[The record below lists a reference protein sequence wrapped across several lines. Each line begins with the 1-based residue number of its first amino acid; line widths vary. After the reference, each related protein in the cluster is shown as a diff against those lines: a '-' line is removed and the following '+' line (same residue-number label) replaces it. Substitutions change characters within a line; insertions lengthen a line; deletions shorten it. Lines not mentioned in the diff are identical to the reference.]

1 MELMCGVSSFAA
13 ILSIFANIP
22 IEGDNHWVH
31 DVMVTNRDECVT
43 VKSPATNILVEQIW
57 CNQSGGSAIGSLG
70 VGTAI
75 ENILY
80 QYVYT
85 NGGNQI
91 FMVKSNGGSGYTKNV
106 VLENFLSRGTAYGL
120 DVNQYWSSEA
130 VQAGDGVV
138 LSDFTFSVRASASCR
153 IS

>member
-1 MELMCGVSSFAA
+1 
-13 ILSIFANIP
+13 
-22 IEGDNHWVH
+22 
-31 DVMVTNRDECVT
+31 MVTNRDECVT
-43 VKSPATNILVEQIW
+43 VKSPASNILVENIW

-70 VGTAI
+70 AGTAI

-91 FMVKSNGGSGYTKNV
+91 FMIKSNGGSGYTKNI
-106 VLENFLSRGTAYGL
+106 VLDNFLSRGTAYGL

-138 LSDFTFSVRASASCR
+138 LSDITFSVREFYLIRCLELM
-153 IS
+153 

>member
-1 MELMCGVSSFAA
+1 M
-13 ILSIFANIP
+13 
-22 IEGDNHWVH
+22 
-31 DVMVTNRDECVT
+31 
-43 VKSPATNILVEQIW
+43 
-57 CNQSGGSAIGSLG
+57 
-70 VGTAI
+70 GTAI